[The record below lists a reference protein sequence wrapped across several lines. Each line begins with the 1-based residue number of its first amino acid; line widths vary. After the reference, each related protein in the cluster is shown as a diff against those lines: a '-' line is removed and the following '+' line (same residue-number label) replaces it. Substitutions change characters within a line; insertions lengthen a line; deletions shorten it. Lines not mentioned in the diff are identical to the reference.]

1 MLTCTTYLTVSA
13 HMKLERLL
21 IWVVVSSA
29 VSTSHAQE
37 RPDVLF
43 IAIDDLNDWVGVLG
57 GHPQAHTPN
66 IDALAARG
74 MMFANAHTP
83 GTSCNPA
90 RTAIL
95 TGLKPATTGIYNNGA
110 DWRTVE
116 RLRGVPTLPRYFREN
131 GYRTLG
137 AGKIFHAH
145 AYDASGFFGYNDPE
159 GWEAFYPSLQRQL
172 PDEVGPPVR
181 PANGNPSVSG
191 TTAEPRGFVGFDWS
205 PLVTDDAAMGDGQV
219 VSWARHQLAVASAEP
234 RFLAVGIY
242 RPHLPW
248 YVPQKYFDLHP
259 LSEVVLPPTLEN
271 DLDDVPEIAHRVRN
285 LDGVENHR
293 WVLEQRRW
301 QEGVQA
307 YLASI
312 SFADAMVGWLVDA
325 LDRSGR
331 ADNTIIVLWADHGF
345 HLGEKERWRKWTL
358 WQRTTHVPLII
369 VAPGV
374 TTPGSRTSQPV
385 SLLDMYP
392 TLTELAGVRTPP
404 HLEGKSLVPLLRDP
418 DATWEHAAVTNNG
431 FREHSVRGERYRY
444 TRHADGTEE
453 LYDVASDPHE
463 WNNLAGEPALTDVKE
478 RLARWLPETNA
489 PSVTP
494 DRE

>member
-1 MLTCTTYLTVSA
+1 
-13 HMKLERLL
+13 MKLEHLL

-145 AYDASGFFGYNDPE
+145 TYDASGFFGYNDPE
-159 GWEAFYPSLQRQL
+159 GWEAFYPSRHRQL

-181 PANGNPSVSG
+181 PANGNPSVAG
-191 TTAEPRGFVGFDWS
+191 TTDEPRGFVGFDWS
-205 PLVTDDAAMGDGQV
+205 PVVTDDAAMGDGQV
-219 VSWARHQLAVASAEP
+219 VSWARRQLAVASAEP

-293 WVLEQRRW
+293 WVLEQGRW
-301 QEGVQA
+301 KEGVQA
-307 YLASI
+307 YLASV

-392 TLTELAGVRTPP
+392 TLTELAGFRTPP

-418 DATWEHAAVTNNG
+418 DTTWEHAAVTNNG

-463 WNNLAGEPALTDVKE
+463 WNNLAGEPALADVKE
-478 RLARWLPETNA
+478 RLAHWLPETNA